1 MLELEKDYDNII
13 LNISDNIS
21 FNKLSENEFIVS
33 NTKNK
38 HYLKINTESYSLLLL
53 FDGEKTLKEVINCY
67 NAMSGNK
74 IDNSQKFYFFLKSKF
89 FQFGIF
95 SDKDKYIKKYEKPQ
109 YLKLSFIIFNQ
120 KFLNKIV
127 PNLYFLFYKRLGIAI
142 ISISLFFLIVINYIN
157 FDVYKKIN
165 LSNSILLFS
174 LLIAISKT
182 LHEIGHATS
191 ASYFGAKHGG
201 IGGGFY
207 LFTPVY
213 FADVTDIWKLSKTK
227 RIIVNLA
234 GIYFEIIFC
243 CLILIFAII
252 FKNNLL
258 AVLSTIVVSKTIL
271 NLNPFVR
278 SDGYWVVSDLI
289 NKPNLF
295 LHSKNKI
302 FELYR
307 IIRYKKKIN
316 WIFIDF
322 FMFIYGVF
330 SFSFIFIFLYYILIK
345 NPNSIIFFPFNIYDF
360 ITGIFSKKSTSI
372 IDVGKLI
379 PPLMFYY
386 LLFILLKNIF
396 SKYFNKNS

>member
-1 MLELEKDYDNII
+1 M
-13 LNISDNIS
+13 
-21 FNKLSENEFIVS
+21 
-33 NTKNK
+33 
-38 HYLKINTESYSLLLL
+38 
-53 FDGEKTLKEVINCY
+53 
-67 NAMSGNK
+67 
-74 IDNSQKFYFFLKSKF
+74 
-89 FQFGIF
+89 
-95 SDKDKYIKKYEKPQ
+95 
-109 YLKLSFIIFNQ
+109 
-120 KFLNKIV
+120 
-127 PNLYFLFYKRLGIAI
+127 
-142 ISISLFFLIVINYIN
+142 IVITYIN

>member
-33 NTKNK
+33 NT
-38 HYLKINTESYSLLLL
+38 TESYSLLLL

-67 NAMSGNK
+67 NSMSGNK

-142 ISISLFFLIVINYIN
+142 ISISLFFLIVITYIN

-213 FADVTDIWKLSKTK
+213 
-227 RIIVNLA
+227 LA